1 MNKIPAELQEFV
13 KMLQSKGAEVKV
25 IKGDKDTFME
35 FLNQVNESEDEDSD
49 ECDCTACTLGHNFAM
64 PFELALMAL
73 RVGKMVKRK
82 DYSASLVMV
91 NDHFYAQMSNGDLI
105 RYNPTYEDLTAKDWG
120 VVND

>member
-1 MNKIPAELQEFV
+1 MNEIPAEVQE
-13 KMLQSKGAEVKV
+13 MLSVLESKGAEVKV
-25 IKGDKDTFME
+25 IKGDKDTFMD

-49 ECDCTACTLGHNFAM
+49 ECDCPACTFGHDFAM

-91 NDHFYAQMSNGDLI
+91 NDHFYAQTPNGDLI

-120 VVND
+120 LVND

>member
-1 MNKIPAELQEFV
+1 MNIPEEVQE
-13 KMLQSKGAEVKV
+13 MLSALESKGAEVKV
-25 IKGDKDTFME
+25 IKGHKDTFME

-49 ECDCTACTLGHNFAM
+49 ECDCPVCTLSHNFAM

-73 RVGKMVKRK
+73 RAGKMVKRK

-91 NDHFYAQMSNGDLI
+91 NDHFYAQMPNGDLI

-120 VVND
+120 LVND